1 MAGVI
6 KKEPETYGD
15 QKDPKKYR
23 RLRAVNKKNKKR
35 YEDYVKFIKNVS
47 LHLRERLKRKIKRQN
62 ETSKKAKKEMA
73 TSNL

>member
-6 KKEPETYGD
+6 KKELETYGD

-35 YEDYVKFIKNVS
+35 YEDYVKFIKNVP